1 MYIHIST
8 KTPKG
13 YHMTKTLIETV
24 EQLEQYIEHDLEY
37 RASDD
42 WLGEYHHCVVDY
54 YALNPEPLHKLIANH
69 MALLEPQT
77 GYFKRLNVTVD
88 DIGDHIIEYGLFE
101 FEMGHIFSRNDSA
114 IWSAAEQE
122 VETSIEKSELSEEM
136 NALLDSK
143 DQREFSVH
151 DGGHCWYLYS
161 CTDRVALATVSEE
174 TILDAIKCAC
184 EESREVEIPDT
195 FRAGTGCDGLYRV
208 TINELGYSD
217 SYGLTITDI
226 QETWE
231 IYAPH
236 GLSTDAYGFY
246 ESEHYPETV
255 LPWSRQ
261 CWIEQINSE
270 IEQLLEA
277 FEGQREEVA

>member
-1 MYIHIST
+1 
-8 KTPKG
+8 
-13 YHMTKTLIETV
+13 MTKTLIETV

-42 WLGEYHHCVVDY
+42 YLGNYHDCVVDY
-54 YALNPEPLHKLIANH
+54 YAYNPEPLHKLIANH

-77 GYFKRLNVTVD
+77 GYFKRLGVTVES
-88 DIGDHIIEYGLFE
+88 IGDHIIEYGSFE
-101 FEMGHIFSRNDSA
+101 FEMGHVFSRCDSA
-114 IWSAAEQE
+114 IWSASEGE
-122 VETSIEKSELSEEM
+122 IETSIEKSELSDEM

-161 CTDRVALATVSEE
+161 CTDRVALAVVSEE

-195 FRAGTGCDGLYRV
+195 FEVKSYAV
-208 TINELGYSD
+208 TIHDHAFSC

-226 QETWE
+226 EETWE
-231 IYAPH
+231 IHASH
-236 GLSTDAYGFY
+236 GLSSESDGFY
-246 ESEHYPETV
+246 ESEHYPETF

-261 CWIEQINSE
+261 CWVEIITDE
-270 IEQLLEA
+270 IEDLLEA
-277 FEGQREEVA
+277 FRDCRLRLA

>member
-1 MYIHIST
+1 
-8 KTPKG
+8 
-13 YHMTKTLIETV
+13 MTKTLIETV

-42 WLGEYHHCVVDY
+42 YLGNYHDCVVDY
-54 YALNPEPLHKLIANH
+54 YAFNPEPLHKLIANH
-69 MALLEPQT
+69 MTLLEPQT
-77 GYFKRLNVTVD
+77 DYFKRLGVTVESV
-88 DIGDHIIEYGLFE
+88 GDHIIEYGSFE
-101 FEMGHIFSRNDSA
+101 FEMGHIYGRNDSA

-122 VETSIEKSELSEEM
+122 VETSIEKSELSDEM

-195 FRAGTGCDGLYRV
+195 FDAKPDGWHTVSYMV
-208 TINELGYSD
+208 TIHDHAFSC
-217 SYGLTITDI
+217 SYGLTITDKK
-226 QETWE
+226 ETWE
-231 IYAPH
+231 IHAPH
-236 GLSTDAYGFY
+236 ALSSESYGFY
-246 ESEHYPETV
+246 ESEHYPEIF

-261 CWIEQINSE
+261 CWIEIISDE
-270 IEQLLEA
+270 TEQLLEA
-277 FEGQREEVA
+277 FQDRREEVA

>member
-161 CTDRVALATVSEE
+161 CTDRVALAVVSEE
-174 TILDAIKCAC
+174 TILDAIKL
-184 EESREVEIPDT
+184 EVE
-195 FRAGTGCDGLYRV
+195 RAYQYTSKQFVGA
-208 TINELGYSD
+208 ESQD
-217 SYGLTITDI
+217 SKCKTKRSVSGACSV
-226 QETWE
+226 E
-231 IYAPH
+231 IY
-236 GLSTDAYGFY
+236 LT
-246 ESEHYPETV
+246 
-255 LPWSRQ
+255 L
-261 CWIEQINSE
+261 EQSVQQDKAE
-270 IEQLLEA
+270 KDE
-277 FEGQREEVA
+277 

>member
-1 MYIHIST
+1 
-8 KTPKG
+8 
-13 YHMTKTLIETV
+13 MTKTLIETV

-42 WLGEYHHCVVDY
+42 YLNNYHDCVVDY
-54 YALNPEPLHKLIANH
+54 YAYNPEPLHKLIANH

-77 GYFKRLNVTVD
+77 GYFKRLGVTVES
-88 DIGDHIIEYGLFE
+88 IGDHIIEYGSFE
-101 FEMGHIFSRNDSA
+101 FEMGHIYGRNDSA

-122 VETSIEKSELSEEM
+122 VETSIEKSELSDEM

-184 EESREVEIPDT
+184 EESREVEVPDT
-195 FRAGTGCDGLYRV
+195 FRAGTGNDGLYRV
-208 TINELGYSD
+208 TIHDHAFSD

-231 IYAPH
+231 IHVYH
-236 GLSTDAYGFY
+236 GLSADAYGFY
-246 ESEHYPETV
+246 ESEHYPEV
-255 LPWSRQ
+255 FLPWSRQ
-261 CWIEQINSE
+261 CWIEQINLE
-270 IEQLLEA
+270 IEQLLEV
-277 FEGQREEVA
+277 FEDRREEVA

>member
-1 MYIHIST
+1 
-8 KTPKG
+8 
-13 YHMTKTLIETV
+13 MTKALIETV

-42 WLGEYHHCVVDY
+42 YLNNYHDCVVDY

-77 GYFKRLNVTVD
+77 GYFERLNVTVD

-101 FEMGHIFSRNDSA
+101 FEMGHIFSRCDSA

-122 VETSIEKSELSEEM
+122 VETPIEKSELSDEM

-174 TILDAIKCAC
+174 TILDAIRELC
-184 EESREVEIPDT
+184 ERSLEAAIPDT
-195 FRAGTGCDGLYRV
+195 FRAGTGNDGLYRV
-208 TINELGYSD
+208 TIHDHAFSC

-226 QETWE
+226 EETWE
-231 IYAPH
+231 IHAAH
-236 GLSTDAYGFY
+236 GLSSESYGFY
-246 ESEHYPETV
+246 ESEHYPEV
-255 LPWSRQ
+255 FLPWSRQ
-261 CWIEQINSE
+261 CWVEIISDE
-270 IEQLLEA
+270 IEDLLEA
-277 FEGQREEVA
+277 FEGRREKIA

>member
-1 MYIHIST
+1 
-8 KTPKG
+8 
-13 YHMTKTLIETV
+13 MTKTLIETV

-42 WLGEYHHCVVDY
+42 YLGNYHDCVVDY
-54 YALNPEPLHKLIANH
+54 YAYNPEPLHKLIANH

-77 GYFKRLNVTVD
+77 GYFKRLGVTVES
-88 DIGDHIIEYGLFE
+88 IGDHIIEYGSFE
-101 FEMGHIFSRNDSA
+101 FEMGHVFSRCDSA
-114 IWSAAEQE
+114 IWSASEGE
-122 VETSIEKSELSEEM
+122 IETSIEKSELSDEM

-161 CTDRVALATVSEE
+161 CTDRVALAVVSEE

-195 FRAGTGCDGLYRV
+195 FEVKSYAV
-208 TINELGYSD
+208 TIHDHAFSC

-226 QETWE
+226 EETWE
-231 IYAPH
+231 IHAPH
-236 GLSTDAYGFY
+236 GLSSDSYGFY
-246 ESEHYPETV
+246 ESEHYPETF

-261 CWIEQINSE
+261 CWVEIITDE
-270 IEQLLEA
+270 IEDLLEA
-277 FEGQREEVA
+277 FRDCRLRLA